1 MITRFVA
8 SLLWL
13 VHWLPF
19 RATGAL
25 GSVLGNLIYAL
36 PTSRRRVGELN
47 LRLCFPDMPVA
58 ERNRILRRHF
68 VAIIQMFLEYGY
80 CWFSSQARLRRI
92 MRVEGLEHLAAQ
104 EGEPVILCMP
114 HFTGL
119 DLGGLRVSFDTPVVS
134 IYSKQK
140 DAGLDAYVEQKR
152 LRFDTGIILARQAG
166 IRPALKALKQGYRF
180 YYLPD
185 QDFGPRDS
193 VFAHFFG
200 VPAATITGLSR
211 LAKASGAAVLPCYPR
226 REKDGYTLVIEP
238 PLADYPSD
246 DLLQD
251 AERMNRVIEAQ
262 VLKQPHQYFWLHKR
276 FKTRPEGEAR
286 YY

>member
-1 MITRFVA
+1 VIARGVA
-8 SLLWL
+8 ALLWL
-13 VHWLPF
+13 FHWLPF
-19 RATGAL
+19 RTTALLGAL
-25 GSVLGNLIYAL
+25 LGRLLYRVAR
-36 PTSRRRVGELN
+36 SRRRVGETN
-47 LRLCFPDMPVA
+47 LRLCFPDMPEH
-58 ERNRILRRHF
+58 ERQALLRRHF
-68 VAIIQMFLEYGY
+68 IALTCMFLEYGY
-80 CWFSSQARLRRI
+80 CWFSSMDRLKRLMPI
-92 MRVEGLEHLAAQ
+92 EGIEHLRAL
-104 EGEPVILCMP
+104 EGQPVILCMP

-119 DLGGLRVSFDTPVVS
+119 DWAGLRASMETPVVS

-152 LRFDTGIILARQAG
+152 LRFDTGIILSRQAG

-226 REKDGYTLVIEP
+226 RAANGYTLVIEAP
-238 PLADYPSD
+238 VANFPTDDPLAD
-246 DLLQD
+246 
-251 AERMNRVIEAQ
+251 AETMNRIIEAQ
-262 VLKQPHQYFWLHKR
+262 VLRQPEQYFWLHKR
-276 FKTRPEGEAR
+276 FKTRPEGSP
-286 YY
+286 YLY

>member
-1 MITRFVA
+1 MITRLVA

-19 RATGAL
+19 RVTGAL
-25 GSVLGNLIYAL
+25 GSVLGNLLYAL
-36 PTSRRRVGELN
+36 PTSRRRVGEIN
-47 LRLCFPDMPVA
+47 LRLCFPDMPA
-58 ERNRILRRHF
+58 EERDRILRRHF

-80 CWFSSQARLRRI
+80 CWFSSRARLEKI
-92 MRVEGLEHLAAQ
+92 MRIEGIEHLRALDGQ
-104 EGEPVILCMP
+104 PLILCMP

-119 DLGGLRVSFDTPVVS
+119 DLGGLRASLETPVVS

-152 LRFDTGIILARQAG
+152 LRFDTGIILSRQAG

-200 VPAATITGLSR
+200 VRAATITGLSR
-211 LAKASGAAVLPCYPR
+211 LAKASGAAILPCYPR

-238 PLADYPSD
+238 ALTDYPSD
-246 DLLQD
+246 DLLAD

-262 VLKQPHQYFWLHKR
+262 IMKQPHQYFWLHKR

-286 YY
+286 FY